1 MKLIGDTTPPG
12 GWKYTQAES
21 GYQMVSMTVPGL
33 RKLIEEHRKSNGYDL
48 SPGWWEVVQ
57 VELCLDPSTGYSCLE
72 SEPEP
77 ERRMEIID
85 LLRFFRTMREWG
97 LKRGFGRVAPE
108 IAQERARVCKTCP
121 MNTTVKGCTGC
132 HGVVRWVG
140 EYLTTEEAAIGDG
153 KLHNCGVC
161 KCVLSLKVHLPA
173 DVIKDSEKSDLV
185 YPSHCWVG
193 KL

>member
-21 GYQMVSMTVPGL
+21 GYTLVSMTVPGL
-33 RKLIEEHRKSNGYDL
+33 KMSIQEHRKANGFDM
-48 SPGWWEVVQ
+48 SPGWWDVVQ
-57 VELCLDPSTGYSCLE
+57 VELCLDPLTGYSCLE

-77 ERRMEIID
+77 ERRMEIND

-97 LKRGFGRVAPE
+97 LNRGFDRVSPE
-108 IAQERARVCKTCP
+108 IAQARARVCETCP

-132 HGVVRWVG
+132 QGIVRWVG
-140 EYLTTEEAAIGDG
+140 EYLTDEEAAIGDG

-173 DVIKDSEKSDLV
+173 DVIKDSEKSDLN
-185 YPSHCWVG
+185 YPDHCWVG